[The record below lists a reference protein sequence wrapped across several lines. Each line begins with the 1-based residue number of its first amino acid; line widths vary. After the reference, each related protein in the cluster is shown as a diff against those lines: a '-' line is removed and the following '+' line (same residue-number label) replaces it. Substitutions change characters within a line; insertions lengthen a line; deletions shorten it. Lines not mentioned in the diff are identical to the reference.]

1 MVNLSREDAS
11 KLLEQSTGH
20 YQPLQPGEPDQ
31 PIPPAVEEACEICN
45 GAGTIDE
52 TLGGYSFNNP
62 AAECPGCEGS
72 GCVSTPP
79 AEGEVG
85 TAMLGKQLTSLA
97 TRLMDKSTPMNPEV
111 AIAVG
116 DTWDLYEDAPKPVAP
131 PAEGEVAELVEW
143 LGQLSEMACSTDEA
157 SQLDRVIALL
167 SQRSPQ
173 PVAWRRLM
181 SVDTTTREALRLA
194 NALETL
200 AEDHDQG
207 SLEERTLEAAAGLL
221 RRLAAKPQPSS
232 GEVEG

>member
-1 MVNLSREDAS
+1 MNDPHPNPIA
-11 KLLEQSTGH
+11 EQSTGH
-20 YQPLQPGEPDQ
+20 YQPLQP
-31 PIPPAVEEACEICN
+31 
-45 GAGTIDE
+45 
-52 TLGGYSFNNP
+52 
-62 AAECPGCEGS
+62 
-72 GCVSTPP
+72 
-79 AEGEVG
+79 GEVG

-111 AIAVG
+111 ATAVG
-116 DTWDLYEDAPKPVAP
+116 DPWDLYEDAPKPVTQ

-143 LGQLSEMACSTDEA
+143 LGQLSEMACSSDEA

-173 PVAWRRLM
+173 PVARRRLM

-207 SLEERTLEAAAGLL
+207 SLEERNLEAAAGLL